1 MVKLTVKNRHTD
13 EVIVK
18 ESHVLRWEVT
28 ETDGFWVLHVTYFDE
43 GIEQEC
49 SDAMRLC
56 EASSKKWKD
65 DLTVMWSDE
74 L

>member
-1 MVKLTVKNRHTD
+1 MVKLKVKNRHTD

-18 ESHVLRWEVT
+18 EAHVISWKIYDVN
-28 ETDGFWVLHVTYFDE
+28 DFWVLHITYFDE

-49 SDAMRLC
+49 SDTMRLC

-65 DLTVMWSDE
+65 DLSVQWSE
-74 L
+74 E

>member
-1 MVKLTVKNRHTD
+1 MVKLKVKNRHTD

-18 ESHVLRWEVT
+18 ESHVLDWEVN
-28 ETDGFWVLHVTYFDE
+28 EVDGFWVLHVTYFDE

-65 DLTVMWSDE
+65 DLTVMWCE
-74 L
+74 E